1 MTTESDFAAIERV
14 EKAIT
19 VGGRDLTLRPL
30 TIGQL
35 PGFARA
41 LKAALPAIAALM
53 EDGRKVDAEAIA
65 DLIAEHGENVLEA
78 LAIASRL
85 PRADVDA
92 LDPVAALELVAEVL
106 AINRDFFVR
115 RLAPALTKAREAVTT
130 AGGGAG
136 PT

>member
-1 MTTESDFAAIERV
+1 MSTENDFAAIERV
-14 EKAIT
+14 EKPIS
-19 VGGRDLTLRPL
+19 VGGRELTLRPL

-41 LKAALPAIAALM
+41 LKVALPSLSALM
-53 EDGRKVDAEAIA
+53 EGDRNVDAEAIA
-65 DLIAEHGENVLEA
+65 ELIGEHGESVLEA

-85 PRADVDA
+85 PRAEIDA

-115 RLAPALTKAREAVTT
+115 RLAPALTKAREAMTP
-130 AGGGAG
+130 ASDGAG